1 MKAALLAALFGALVA
16 VSTACGLHPY
26 HACVQEEKPT
36 KCTAVQVCA
45 DDYKEPC
52 GDSYCQYPFVCASLA
67 RTECTNFAAI
77 KAKCDPKRVCK
88 EVKKPC
94 GDGACNLSQDCVKE
108 TVCKVK
114 PVGRK
119 LLQATATATSLAVAE
134 DDSTAT
140 ADATALAAGDDATAT
155 ADATALASD
164 GSDASATSL
173 AVAIS
178 DEDDDDD
185 EDDKVYY
192 APKYYA
198 GCDSGCE
205 DPAEEELVCEDVYK
219 CVAKDPCEEVVVKK
233 CVKSELR
240 EGIDVCHGGY
250 YFWWA
255 AIAVG
260 EKCGDE
266 YCGYGYECADVI
278 VQKCTTPCG
287 DAECPFGYDC
297 VADEEDPDCEQYAYL
312 ATICQDVIQPVCVAL
327 SPYCLLTYHP
337 PCQTVYKCEVEDS
350 ICGNDYCPYGY
361 VCAVDYKKTCSGTY
375 DPGYTVVV
383 TKPEKCPEPKYTYV
397 VKPVVVVEE
406 ENDDDDDDHDDD
418 EDDDD
423 DGEDSSAYATSTSI
437 ADGDDSYTY
446 AGTATTGDG
455 EADAGALAETDDS
468 GALSLAS
475 SGPGRASVFTQAF
488 GEDGGTGVAEADAFS
503 EDD

>member
-1 MKAALLAALFGALVA
+1 MKAALVAALFGALVA
-16 VSTACGLHPY
+16 VSTACGTVPY

-52 GDSYCQYPFVCASLA
+52 GDSYCQYPFVCATLG
-67 RTECTNFAAI
+67 RTECANFAAI

-94 GDGACNLSQDCVKE
+94 GDGACNLSEDCVKE
-108 TVCKVK
+108 TICKVK

-119 LLQATATATSLAVAE
+119 LLQTAVATSTAVAE

-140 ADATALAAGDDATAT
+140 ADATALAEGDDSLAV

-173 AVAIS
+173 AVAVGD
-178 DEDDDDD
+178 DEDDDKD
-185 EDDKVYY
+185 VYY

-198 GCDSGCE
+198 GCDSGCD
-205 DPAEEELVCEDVYK
+205 DPAEELVCEDVYK
-219 CVAKDPCEEVVVKK
+219 CVAKDPCEAVVVKK
-233 CVKSELR
+233 CVKSDYR

-250 YFWWA
+250 YFTWA

-266 YCGYGYECADVI
+266 YCGLGYECADVI
-278 VQKCTTPCG
+278 IQKCTTTCG
-287 DAECPFGYDC
+287 DAECPYGYDC
-297 VADEEDPDCEQYAYL
+297 VADEADPDCEQYAYL
-312 ATICQDVIQPVCVAL
+312 ATICQDVYEPVCVAL

-337 PCQTVYKCEVEDS
+337 PCETVYKCEVES
-350 ICGNDYCPYGY
+350 SVCGGAYCPYGY
-361 VCAVDYKKTCSGTY
+361 VCAVDYKKTCDGGAY
-375 DPGYTVVV
+375 DPGYVVV
-383 TKPEKCPEPKYTYV
+383 SKPEKCPEPKYSYV
-397 VKPVVVVEE
+397 IEPKTVVVSG
-406 ENDDDDDDHDDD
+406 DDDDDDD
-418 EDDDD
+418 
-423 DGEDSSAYATSTSI
+423 EDSSAFATSTSI
-437 ADGDDSYTY
+437 ADGDDSFTY

-455 EADAGALAETDDS
+455 VADAGALAETDDS

-475 SGPGRASVFTQAF
+475 SRPGRASVYTEAF
-488 GEDGGTGVAEADAFS
+488 GEDDGSGTALADAFS